1 MKTSDMEMI
10 KKLEI
15 TVGKTEEA
23 LVRIQRFIIKY
34 GSDLN
39 KNQRDRIKDKLKDL
53 QKILKN

>member
-1 MKTSDMEMI
+1 MEMI